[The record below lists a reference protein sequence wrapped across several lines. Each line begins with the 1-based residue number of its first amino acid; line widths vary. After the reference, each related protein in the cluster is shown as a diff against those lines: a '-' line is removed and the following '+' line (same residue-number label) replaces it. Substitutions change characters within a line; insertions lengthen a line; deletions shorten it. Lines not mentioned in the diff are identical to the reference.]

1 MMTSVFELLELFI
14 AFISAIAWPV
24 TLLAIVFLFRKRI
37 ERILDRFSRSP
48 YYDIEKEVSGLTEA
62 HVELLKIIEVK
73 RYDFDTVFEHVKK
86 AKLKITTASDLE
98 SNLNY
103 LKERGLVKFDTE
115 WKLYSLTRKGEDVL
129 IRIV

>member
-1 MMTSVFELLELFI
+1 MTRIFELMELFV
-14 AFISAIAWPV
+14 AFISAVAWPAA
-24 TLLAIVFLFRKRI
+24 LLAVVLLFRKRI